1 MHRFVNTRVTR
12 ASCNHIRETILYKRL
27 EEVRISRDTI
37 KLGTPVYLHVY
48 QKYES
53 FEQKEKRMYIAL

>member
-27 EEVRISRDTI
+27 EEMWISRGTI

-53 FEQKEKRMYIAL
+53 LKKKKRMYIAL